1 MDEKVLELEPIAEI
15 LQKNFF
21 VPGYQRGYR
30 WTEQQVRA
38 LLNDIT
44 NFTPVQIEKSNE
56 KTWYCLQPI
65 VVKACDE
72 SKKAK
77 HKLDPA
83 KKWYEVIDGQQRLT
97 TIYMI
102 GHYINEM
109 WRGED
114 KDPEIQLAYETRD
127 GSTRF
132 LSDLKVKLKEVDIEF
147 SNIDYFHIST
157 AYKTINDWVKNK
169 ENKNF
174 LKDNFI
180 DKFINNTKMIWYE
193 SGEKDSI
200 KIFTRINSGKIP
212 LTNAELIKALFL
224 NSKNFVEADVDLKQL
239 QIATEWDIIEYA
251 MQDESFWYFINEK
264 EEEKKLDTRIEFIFN
279 LMAGKNSTIDDEFFT
294 FDYFNKKFVIKSK
307 EEITNN
313 WEEIKRY
320 FQTLDEWFTD
330 RELYHKI
337 GFLITTGKEIDTIK
351 TLSEEIKKNTFKD
364 ELHKLIAKK
373 VEVQLAKL
381 EYKQPE
387 VKRVLL
393 LHNIQTMLDN
403 HLEDSRF
410 PFDRYKKCKWDIEH
424 INSVAEDMP
433 STEQHQK
440 DWLKETLEFLDKNKK
455 LQERAMNY
463 KKDDFEALFK
473 DIIAYFN
480 DQNQEDETNS
490 ISNLVLLDARTN
502 RGYKNDVYPV
512 KRKTIIS
519 KDKSG
524 TFIPICTKNVFMKF
538 YSSKIEQMT
547 FWGEQERADYLVDI
561 KRVLTNSNYLPSQTE
576 GNENEQA

>member
-1 MDEKVLELEPIAEI
+1 M
-15 LQKNFF
+15 
-21 VPGYQRGYR
+21 
-30 WTEQQVRA
+30 
-38 LLNDIT
+38 
-44 NFTPVQIEKSNE
+44 
-56 KTWYCLQPI
+56 
-65 VVKACDE
+65 
-72 SKKAK
+72 
-77 HKLDPA
+77 
-83 KKWYEVIDGQQRLT
+83 
-97 TIYMI
+97 
-102 GHYINEM
+102 
-109 WRGED
+109 
-114 KDPEIQLAYETRD
+114 
-127 GSTRF
+127 
-132 LSDLKVKLKEVDIEF
+132 
-147 SNIDYFHIST
+147 
-157 AYKTINDWVKNK
+157 
-169 ENKNF
+169 
-174 LKDNFI
+174 
-180 DKFINNTKMIWYE
+180 
-193 SGEKDSI
+193 
-200 KIFTRINSGKIP
+200 
-212 LTNAELIKALFL
+212 
-224 NSKNFVEADVDLKQL
+224 

>member
-1 MDEKVLELEPIAEI
+1 
-15 LQKNFF
+15 
-21 VPGYQRGYR
+21 
-30 WTEQQVRA
+30 
-38 LLNDIT
+38 
-44 NFTPVQIEKSNE
+44 
-56 KTWYCLQPI
+56 
-65 VVKACDE
+65 
-72 SKKAK
+72 
-77 HKLDPA
+77 
-83 KKWYEVIDGQQRLT
+83 
-97 TIYMI
+97 MI

>member
-264 EEEKKLDTRIEFIFN
+264 EEE
-279 LMAGKNSTIDDEFFT
+279 
-294 FDYFNKKFVIKSK
+294 
-307 EEITNN
+307 
-313 WEEIKRY
+313 
-320 FQTLDEWFTD
+320 
-330 RELYHKI
+330 
-337 GFLITTGKEIDTIK
+337 
-351 TLSEEIKKNTFKD
+351 
-364 ELHKLIAKK
+364 
-373 VEVQLAKL
+373 
-381 EYKQPE
+381 
-387 VKRVLL
+387 
-393 LHNIQTMLDN
+393 
-403 HLEDSRF
+403 
-410 PFDRYKKCKWDIEH
+410 
-424 INSVAEDMP
+424 
-433 STEQHQK
+433 TE
-440 DWLKETLEFLDKNKK
+440 
-455 LQERAMNY
+455 
-463 KKDDFEALFK
+463 
-473 DIIAYFN
+473 
-480 DQNQEDETNS
+480 
-490 ISNLVLLDARTN
+490 
-502 RGYKNDVYPV
+502 
-512 KRKTIIS
+512 
-519 KDKSG
+519 
-524 TFIPICTKNVFMKF
+524 
-538 YSSKIEQMT
+538 
-547 FWGEQERADYLVDI
+547 
-561 KRVLTNSNYLPSQTE
+561 
-576 GNENEQA
+576 